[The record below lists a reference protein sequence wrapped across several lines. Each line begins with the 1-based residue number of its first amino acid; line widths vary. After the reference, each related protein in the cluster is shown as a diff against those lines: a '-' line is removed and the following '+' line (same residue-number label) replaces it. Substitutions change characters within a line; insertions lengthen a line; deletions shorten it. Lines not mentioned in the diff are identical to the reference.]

1 LIYDNVKKHADD
13 QGLAITVVEAMA
25 GLGRGTIGKWKATNS
40 AQVDSLLK
48 VAKVL
53 GVQASDLLEDCDAV
67 PKA

>member
-1 LIYDNVKKHADD
+1 MIYDNVKKHADD

-53 GVQASDLLEDCDAV
+53 GVTASDLLEDADAV